1 MVNLL
6 WNIAFHIVIIVYEK
20 LQYPKNGGVR
30 KANCNTSNIVLRA
43 GGGGTSK
50 LLRSNSKKAT
60 RECFNRMSQMVLT
73 RIAVAV
79 LLYVLLYVKSSTIT
93 YFLLLG
99 WWLHFNSWH
108 VCWKKK
114 CGRSN

>member
-43 GGGGTSK
+43 GGGGD
-50 LLRSNSKKAT
+50 
-60 RECFNRMSQMVLT
+60 E
-73 RIAVAV
+73 
-79 LLYVLLYVKSSTIT
+79 
-93 YFLLLG
+93 
-99 WWLHFNSWH
+99 
-108 VCWKKK
+108 
-114 CGRSN
+114 